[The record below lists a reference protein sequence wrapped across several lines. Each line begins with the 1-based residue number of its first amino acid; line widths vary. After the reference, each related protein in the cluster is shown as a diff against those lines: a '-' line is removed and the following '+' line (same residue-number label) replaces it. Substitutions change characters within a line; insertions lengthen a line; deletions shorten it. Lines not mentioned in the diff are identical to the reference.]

1 MMLRI
6 MVYPLMETPF
16 GEDDGFL
23 ILVENNRYFV

>member
-1 MMLRI
+1 